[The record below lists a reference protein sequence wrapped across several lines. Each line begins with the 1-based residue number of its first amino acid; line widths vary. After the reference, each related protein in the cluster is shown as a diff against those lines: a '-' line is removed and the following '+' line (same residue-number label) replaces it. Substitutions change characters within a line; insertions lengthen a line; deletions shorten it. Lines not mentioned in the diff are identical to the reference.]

1 MIKFLLN
8 LYDSKKH
15 LVELTCSFKV
25 SSKKKI
31 SFSLPKWSPGSYL
44 IRDYARHIVKLEA
57 TLNNEKVFLKQKNSN
72 NWEIDIK
79 NNGLINIKYLIL

>member
-44 IRDYARHIVKLEA
+44 ISDYARYIVKLEA
-57 TLNNEKVFLKQKNSN
+57 TLNNEKVFYLKTLS
-72 NWEIDIK
+72 
-79 NNGLINIKYLIL
+79 LI